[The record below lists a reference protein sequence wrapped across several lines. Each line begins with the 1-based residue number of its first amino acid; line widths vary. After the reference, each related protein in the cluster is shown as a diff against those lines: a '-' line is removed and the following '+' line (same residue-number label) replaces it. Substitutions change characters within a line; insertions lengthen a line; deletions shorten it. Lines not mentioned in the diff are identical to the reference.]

1 MHCSKGLVYFP
12 LKDFGLIPPK
22 ECKSDFIDLVKKAAP
37 IHWDEVKTWLTQK
50 RQGCLRGAK
59 QLFDNNIKYF
69 VPNMSIE
76 WSKDEKLYSVAE
88 VIQSLASYNLYVDYD
103 F

>member
-1 MHCSKGLVYFP
+1 MHCSKGPVYFP

-37 IHWDEVKTWLTQK
+37 IHWNEVKTWLTQK
-50 RQGCLRGAK
+50 HQGCLRGAK
-59 QLFDNNIKYF
+59 QLFDDNIKYF